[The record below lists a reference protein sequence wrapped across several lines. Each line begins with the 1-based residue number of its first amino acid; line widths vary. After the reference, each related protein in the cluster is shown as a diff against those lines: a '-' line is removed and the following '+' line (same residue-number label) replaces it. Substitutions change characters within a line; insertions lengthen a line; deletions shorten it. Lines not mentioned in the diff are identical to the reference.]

1 MPGGLLGTGCPWVLM
16 WLTDEVLTRR
26 LVPVEEGLKRGL
38 EVFKGHPS
46 HVTDLFDVW
55 IYVAPTDDGKGRRRY

>member
-1 MPGGLLGTGCPWVLM
+1 MCI
-16 WLTDEVLTRR
+16 TDGVLTRR
-26 LVPVEEGLKRGL
+26 LVPVEQGHKRGL
-38 EVFKGHPS
+38 EVFKEHPS